1 MVFITSAQVKTILG
15 ISTSTYD
22 TAIAAA
28 IPRIDSIVK
37 RITKNRYN
45 LQLAGTTTAGS
56 ADVYIY
62 SAYAYNGVQCFDTSG
77 YIGMSLSDVVTNG
90 QQVEGTGIAAGAYVI
105 DVFSNGVVI
114 GGDPMIRLSAVAT
127 GSADITIMTGIPVD
141 LQTVIAQGVWYL
153 IGQDQKVP
161 KDDNWTSKSMG
172 PLFISRGNKDSA
184 KLDGASGMPLWFVN
198 AFPSFMGVW

>member
-1 MVFITSAQVKTILG
+1 MICITTAQVKSILG
-15 ISTSTYD
+15 ISDSTYD
-22 TAIAAA
+22 TAIASA

-45 LQLAGTTTAGS
+45 LQLGGTTTTGS

-77 YIGMSLSDVVTNG
+77 YIGLSLADVVTNG
-90 QQVEGTGIAAGAYVI
+90 QMVEGTGIASGAYVV
-105 DVFSNGVVI
+105 DVFSNGI
-114 GGDPMIRLSAVAT
+114 AINGEPTIRLSAVAT
-127 GSADITIMTGIPVD
+127 ASGDITIMTGIPVD

-153 IGQDQKVP
+153 VGQDPKIA

-172 PLFISRGNKDSA
+172 PLSISRGSKDSA
-184 KLDGASGMPLWFVN
+184 RLDGASGMPLWFVN
-198 AFPSFMGVW
+198 AFPSFMGAW